1 LPVGAYATVMLS
13 NHFDLQDKSVEH
25 RV

>member
-1 LPVGAYATVMLS
+1 VGAYATVMLS